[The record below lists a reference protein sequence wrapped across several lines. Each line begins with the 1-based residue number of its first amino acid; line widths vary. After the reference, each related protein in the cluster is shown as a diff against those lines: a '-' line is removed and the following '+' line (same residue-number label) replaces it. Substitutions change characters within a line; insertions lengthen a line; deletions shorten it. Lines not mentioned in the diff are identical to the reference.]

1 MKIEPF
7 ALERWMTTYEMKVG
21 FDIAESGIFPMTIQE
36 LLQLEATGNANDAL
50 DQLLNLRL
58 GYSEAPG
65 SAELRRLLAD
75 TYAATGEEEI
85 LVTTGAIEANFLLF
99 NVLLEAGDHVVVVH
113 PCYQQ
118 LESVPK
124 AIGCDVS
131 RWNVRNDG
139 ESRFEMSDLEEL
151 VTSQTRLIVINSP
164 HNPTGAV
171 LSDAQLRQ
179 VYAIAESI
187 GATVLSDEAYRWLS
201 IPGEEALPPP
211 VRNLGDRG
219 VSVGTFSKPFGLPG
233 IRIGLIAAPA
243 DLVAKCWAM
252 RDYVSL
258 SPGKLNDALAVMAL
272 KQREKINERTQRILA
287 ANLETADRWFAKHAE
302 LASWNRPR
310 GGLLSLLR
318 YNVDMPS
325 LALANH
331 LAEEFGVMLAPGAA
345 FGFEGHL
352 RIGIGQEPAIFAE
365 GLERTARC
373 LNALQSADALATAGA
388 AGR

>member
-21 FDIAESGIFPMTIQE
+21 FDIAESGIFPMTIQD
-36 LLQLEATGNANDAL
+36 LLQMEESGSADGAL
-50 DQLLNLRL
+50 DRLLSLRL

-75 TYAATGEEEI
+75 TYAATGDDEI

-99 NVLLEAGDHVVVVH
+99 NVLLGASDHVVVVH

-131 RWNVRNDG
+131 RWNVRTDG
-139 ESRFEMSDLEEL
+139 EFRFDVSDLEQL
-151 VTSQTRLIVINSP
+151 VTKQTRLIVLNSP

-171 LSDAQLRQ
+171 LSDTQLRA

-187 GATVLSDEAYRWLS
+187 GATVLADEAYRWLS
-201 IPGEEALPPP
+201 IPGAAALPLP
-211 VRNLGDRG
+211 VRNLGDSG

-233 IRIGLIAAPA
+233 IRIGWIAAPA

-272 KQREKINERTQRILA
+272 KQREKINVRTQRILE